1 MNFNSQICT
10 TKEQSER
17 LLALGLKKETADM
30 RYHILYLDL
39 GGILKEC
46 TPSLE
51 PYPPL
56 NNDRFIPAWSLHRL
70 IEMLNYQVI
79 HNGKKYEPVIA
90 IDGMAYQDVCSNDPI
105 VGWSGDLYT
114 DVIDCI
120 KWVIS
125 IEQFN
130 KEYLEE

>member
-1 MNFNSQICT
+1 MSNFDFTSQICT

-30 RYHILYLDL
+30 RYQIRYLDL
-39 GGILKEC
+39 GGKLKEC

-51 PYPPL
+51 PDPPL

-70 IEMLNYQVI
+70 IEM
-79 HNGKKYEPVIA
+79 YEKTCIFWTDCLDNPYEAMISRIA
-90 IDGMAYQDVCSNDPI
+90 DK
-105 VGWSGDLYT
+105 
-114 DVIDCI
+114 I
-120 KWVIS
+120 KWG
-125 IEQFN
+125 ELN